1 MKKVLILV
9 TLAFFM
15 LLSCGGKK
23 DAATGDSASK
33 DGNKEISFMIWDKNQ
48 LPGMEAIAKA
58 YEAKHPDVK
67 IKVQVTGWDEY
78 WTKLEAA
85 ATGGALPDVFWMH
98 STRFNDYASNG
109 MLLEMGPTIG
119 DGYKNFPQDLV
130 KLYELDG
137 KNYAVP
143 KDYDTI
149 AVFYNKALFDKAGV
163 PYPDGTWDWAK
174 YLETAK
180 KLTKD
185 GVYGVAAPM
194 DAQQGYWNAI
204 YQNGGYVVKDKKPG
218 YSSTEAQAALQWW
231 VDLSLKE
238 KVSPTQAQ
246 FAETDPFTMFTS
258 GKVAMIQLGS
268 WMVPELE
275 QNTEFV
281 KTLGITYLPKGKVNA
296 TIYNGLGYSGSAKT
310 KYPEVVKDFL
320 KFCASEEANLLQA
333 KHASAI
339 PAYNGTQQG
348 WIDHNKTLDLKVFFE
363 QLKYGVAFPTTKKG
377 AQWRAYENELFG
389 PVFDGKK
396 DVKSTTVEY
405 DKRMSEIIAT
415 E

>member
-281 KTLGITYLPKGKVNA
+281 KTLGI
-296 TIYNGLGYSGSAKT
+296 
-310 KYPEVVKDFL
+310 
-320 KFCASEEANLLQA
+320 
-333 KHASAI
+333 
-339 PAYNGTQQG
+339 
-348 WIDHNKTLDLKVFFE
+348 FFIFN
-363 QLKYGVAFPTTKKG
+363 QH
-377 AQWRAYENELFG
+377 Q
-389 PVFDGKK
+389 
-396 DVKSTTVEY
+396 
-405 DKRMSEIIAT
+405 
-415 E
+415 